1 MNFHF
6 QYQSFL
12 WFLLAIPFFILLFI
26 WLLNWKRRTT
36 KKIGNEGLVKQLIRN
51 FSSSLF
57 ATKFILFL
65 IAFAAG
71 VLAAANLRKP
81 GGSDS
86 NIRKGIDVI
95 IALDVSKSMLAV
107 DLQPNRLER
116 AKQMISKL
124 IDQMPEDRVGLVLFA
139 GRAYLQMPLTVDHG
153 AAKMFVSSANPDA
166 IPAQGTVISEA
177 LQTSNLA
184 FNTKEHRF
192 KSIILI
198 SDGEDH
204 DDNALKTVEELSQ
217 QGVMINT
224 VGLGS
229 PEGAPIFD
237 PATNSNKLDAMGNTV
252 ISRLN
257 EDELQQIAEKTNG
270 VYTRLES
277 TDEAVKVLLNHMSQI
292 ERKAFGDVAL
302 MGYKTYYLWFAGPMF
317 VLLVLEFLIP
327 ERKRKSV

>member
-1 MNFHF
+1 M
-6 QYQSFL
+6 
-12 WFLLAIPFFILLFI
+12 
-26 WLLNWKRRTT
+26 
-36 KKIGNEGLVKQLIRN
+36 IRN
-51 FSSSLF
+51 FSPSLF

-65 IAFAAG
+65 IAFSAG
-71 VLAAANLRKP
+71 VLAAANLRKA
-81 GGSDS
+81 GGSDA
-86 NIRKGIDVI
+86 NVRKGIDVI

-124 IDQMPEDRVGLVLFA
+124 IDQMPNDRVGLVLFA
-139 GRAYLQMPLTVDHG
+139 GRAYLQMPLTVDHA

-177 LQTSNLA
+177 LQASNLA

-217 QGVMINT
+217 QGVMIST
-224 VGLGS
+224 VGIGS
-229 PEGAPIFD
+229 TVGAPIFD
-237 PATNSNKLDAMGNTV
+237 SATKTNKLDAMGNTV
-252 ISRLN
+252 ISKLN
-257 EDELQQIAEKTNG
+257 EDELKQIAEKTNG
-270 VYTRLES
+270 IYTKLES

-317 VLLVLEFLIP
+317 VLLVLEFIIP
-327 ERKRKSV
+327 ERKRKGL

>member
-1 MNFHF
+1 M
-6 QYQSFL
+6 
-12 WFLLAIPFFILLFI
+12 
-26 WLLNWKRRTT
+26 
-36 KKIGNEGLVKQLIRN
+36 LVKQLIRN

-57 ATKFILFL
+57 TTKFILFT

-71 VLAAANLRKP
+71 ILAAANLRKA
-81 GGSDS
+81 GGSDT

-95 IALDVSKSMLAV
+95 ITLDVSKSMLAV

-124 IDQMPEDRVGLVLFA
+124 IDQMPDDRVGLVLFA

-153 AAKMFVSSANPDA
+153 AAKMFVGSANPDA

-224 VGLGS
+224 VGIGS
-229 PEGAPIFD
+229 TEGSPIFD

-257 EDELQQIAEKTNG
+257 EEELQQIAEKTNG
-270 VYTRLES
+270 IYTRLES
-277 TDEAVKVLLNHMSQI
+277 TDEAVKMLLNHMSQI

-327 ERKRKSV
+327 ERKRKNV

>member
-12 WFLLAIPFFILLFI
+12 WLLLAIPFFILLFI

-36 KKIGNEGLVKQLIRN
+36 KKIGDEGLVKHLTRN
-51 FSSSLF
+51 FSTFLF
-57 ATKFILFL
+57 TTKFIVFL
-65 IAFAAG
+65 VAFAAG
-71 VLAAANLRKP
+71 VLAVANLRKA

-95 IALDVSKSMLAV
+95 IALDVSKSMLAA

-116 AKQMISKL
+116 AKQLISKL
-124 IDQMPEDRVGLVLFA
+124 IDQMPDDRIGLVLFA

-166 IPAQGTVISEA
+166 IPSQGTVISEA
-177 LQTSNLA
+177 LQASNLA

-204 DDNALKTVEELSQ
+204 DDNALKTVEELSV
-217 QGVMINT
+217 QGVTIST

-237 PATNSNKLDAMGNTV
+237 SATNSNKLDAMGNTV

-277 TDEAVKVLLNHMSQI
+277 ADESVKVLLNHMSQI

-317 VLLVLEFLIP
+317 VLLVFEFLIP
-327 ERKRKSV
+327 ERKRKYV

>member
-1 MNFHF
+1 LNFHF
-6 QYQSFL
+6 QYQSYL

-26 WLLNWKRRTT
+26 WLLNWKRRTS
-36 KKIGNEGLVKQLIRN
+36 KKIGDEGLVKQLIRN

-57 ATKFILFL
+57 LTKFILFL

-71 VLAAANLRKP
+71 ILAAANLRKP

-124 IDQMPEDRVGLVLFA
+124 IDQMPNDRVGLVLFA

-217 QGVMINT
+217 QGVMIST
-224 VGLGS
+224 VGIGS

-257 EDELQQIAEKTNG
+257 EDELKQIAEKTNG
-270 VYTRLES
+270 IYTKLES
-277 TDEAVKVLLNHMSQI
+277 TDEAVKTLLNHMSQI